1 MKAFCTALDI
11 IFALNARTGSH
22 SQVLQHGV
30 FLCQQLNGSSNR
42 FGILRLNKKSGVFMR
57 YRASESAHVA
67 GDYRTP
73 ACHGFQ
79 HNVRQTVTVASLI
92 DNGGRNQNMGASVSF
107 RQIIM
112 RLGAA

>member
-1 MKAFCTALDI
+1 MKAFRTALDV

-42 FGILRLNKKSGVFMR
+42 FSILRPNKKSGVFMS

-67 GDYRTP
+67 GDYGTP

-79 HNVRQTVTVASLI
+79 NDVRKAVTVACVI
-92 DNGGRNQNMGASVSF
+92 YNGGRNQNMGASVSF

-112 RLGAA
+112 